1 MEGEREGEYICV
13 NIPCAISGTYLQG
26 TLSHLSVRK
35 QRDDDAYV
43 TSSKAL
49 VLRLA
54 RKTDFSDSRSHF

>member
-1 MEGEREGEYICV
+1 MVEGEREGEYICV

-49 VLRLA
+49 GVSFEACEEDR
-54 RKTDFSDSRSHF
+54 FF